1 MISCYQNNIGGA
13 VVMAEGA
20 EIAQDFIDRSHAA
33 RQRAGRGIHVADTA
47 GLVRVAR
54 LAALLARDMA
64 EICSAVGLKS
74 GQFQVLAEL
83 RGRDPLP
90 MNASDLAR
98 ALVLTSGGMTPIL
111 DQLEERGLILRQM
124 DGEDRRARRIS
135 ITEKG
140 RSAVIRALDQQI
152 ARHRA
157 LNAAL
162 SPEERETLSA
172 LLRKLLLAAE
182 PAAD

>member
-1 MISCYQNNIGGA
+1 MEAI
-13 VVMAEGA
+13 
-20 EIAQDFIDRSHAA
+20 EIMHDFIDRSYDV
-33 RQRAGRGIHVADTA
+33 RRRAGRGIHVADTA
-47 GLVRVAR
+47 NLARVVR
-54 LAALLARDMA
+54 LAACLGRDLT
-64 EICSAVGLKS
+64 EISADAGLKP

-90 MNASDLAR
+90 MSATDLAR

-111 DQLEERGLILRQM
+111 DQLEDRGLILRQM

-140 RSAVIRALDQQI
+140 RSTVIRALDQQI

-157 LNAAL
+157 LNAVL
-162 SPEERETLSA
+162 TLEERETLSA

-182 PAAD
+182 PATD

>member
-1 MISCYQNNIGGA
+1 METI
-13 VVMAEGA
+13 ETP
-20 EIAQDFIDRSHAA
+20 QDFIDRSHDI
-33 RQRAGRGIHVADTA
+33 RRRAGRGIHVSDTA
-47 GLVRVAR
+47 NIARVVR
-54 LAALLARDMA
+54 LAACLGRDLA
-64 EICSAVGLKS
+64 EICADAGLKP

-90 MNASDLAR
+90 MSASDLAR
-98 ALVLTSGGMTPIL
+98 AVVLTSGGMTPIL

-140 RSAVIRALDQQI
+140 RSTINRALDQQV

-162 SPEERETLSA
+162 APGERETLST
-172 LLRKLLLAAE
+172 LLRKLLLAVE

>member
-1 MISCYQNNIGGA
+1 MESI
-13 VVMAEGA
+13 
-20 EIAQDFIDRSHAA
+20 EIVEDFIDRTLVA
-33 RQRAGRGIHVADTA
+33 RRLAGRGIHVSDTA
-47 GLVRVAR
+47 NIARVVR
-54 LAALLARDMA
+54 LAACLGRELAD
-64 EICSAVGLKS
+64 ICTDAGLKP

-83 RGRDPLP
+83 RARDPLP
-90 MNASDLAR
+90 MSASDLAR
-98 ALVLTSGGMTPIL
+98 AAVLTSGGMTPIL

-140 RSAVIRALDQQI
+140 RSTINRALDQQI

-162 SPEERETLSA
+162 SVDERETLSA
-172 LLRKLLLAAE
+172 LLRKLLLAVE
-182 PAAD
+182 PATG